1 MKELADGTQV
11 TSRSFYFLLDWNDRN
26 NWQVMHGLYGQ
37 MKLSQLCKHQYV
49 YLFKKAMASE
59 VEILENA

>member
-26 NWQVMHGLYGQ
+26 NWEVMQSLYGQ
-37 MKLSQLCKHQYV
+37 MKLSQLQKHQYI
-49 YLFKKAMASE
+49 YLFKKAVESE
-59 VEILENA
+59 LEVLENA

>member
-26 NWQVMHGLYGQ
+26 SWQVMHGLYGQ
-37 MKLSQLCKHQYV
+37 IKLSKLSKHQYV
-49 YLFKKAMASE
+49 YLFEKAMASE
-59 VEILENA
+59 LQVLKNA

>member
-26 NWQVMHGLYGQ
+26 NWQVMQGLYGE
-37 MKLSQLCKHQYV
+37 MKLSQLKKHQYV
-49 YLFKKAMASE
+49 YLFEKAMASE
-59 VEILENA
+59 LEVLKNA